1 MTTCMTSTER
11 GERVNLT
18 CTTSTSMMPARSTGC
33 FAAQTCQGTA
43 PRRVRRVGVL
53 IPTGAGRNRCGR
65 STAGA
70 RPRRGCTSTCERMP
84 VLAFSGTSGGSS
96 PPAGGYAA
104 VMWRSCGGY
113 VVAPRAA
120 RLQFERD
127 TGKGSGKGRHGDTPH
142 TKARQHIP
150 SLTRPLRLANVTTL
164 QGTRG
169 RGAVGQ
175 RAVTHRP
182 RNAAR
187 ATKAQQHAPSLT
199 PSSVPRHLRLAT
211 V

>member
-104 VMWRSCGGY
+104 VMWRSCGGHAA
-113 VVAPRAA
+113 VILRSCGGHAAHTRQSCANRTELPHVSVHVRAP
-120 RLQFERD
+120 Q
-127 TGKGSGKGRHGDTPH
+127 KV
-142 TKARQHIP
+142 I
-150 SLTRPLRLANVTTL
+150 RP
-164 QGTRG
+164 
-169 RGAVGQ
+169 
-175 RAVTHRP
+175 
-182 RNAAR
+182 
-187 ATKAQQHAPSLT
+187 QHADRT
-199 PSSVPRHLRLAT
+199 INALRALG
-211 V
+211 